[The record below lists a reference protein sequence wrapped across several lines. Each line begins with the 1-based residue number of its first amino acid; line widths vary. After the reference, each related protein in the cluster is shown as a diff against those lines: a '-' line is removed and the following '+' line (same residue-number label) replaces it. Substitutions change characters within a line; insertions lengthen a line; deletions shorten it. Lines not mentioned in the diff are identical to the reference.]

1 MQIHTKRI
9 YEQAAESDGSRI
21 LVDRVWPRGISKQKA
36 DIVFWA
42 KDMAPSSAL
51 RQWYRH
57 DPDKWSEFRRR
68 YFHELQQN
76 PDALQE
82 LRRYLEAGVV
92 TLVYAARETHYNNA
106 TALKEFLEQN
116 P

>member
-1 MQIHTKRI
+1 MQIYTKRI
-9 YEQAAESDGSRI
+9 YAQADEADGHRI
-21 LVDRVWPRGISKQKA
+21 LVDRVWPRGVSKQTA

-42 KDMAPSSAL
+42 KDLAPSSAL
-51 RQWYRH
+51 RQWYGH
-57 DPDKWSEFRRR
+57 DPDKWPEFRRR
-68 YFHELQQN
+68 YFRELKQN
-76 PDALQE
+76 PDALQQ
-82 LRRYLEAGVV
+82 LLCYLEDGAV